1 MTRGLSPSMTAM
13 QEFVVPWSMPTE
25 TYRLAIVWVLLFPT
39 RGRLGRFGSLLYR
52 SPLATL
58 RWFRDKAARRLN
70 QLVVDEDGGAL
81 AATDTRAVETR
92 HGLRLAYRLALLAP
106 CVLYPTPRGS
116 CY

>member
-1 MTRGLSPSMTAM
+1 MTRARSPSRTAM

-39 RGRLGRFGSLLYR
+39 RGRLGRFGSLLCR

-58 RWFRDKAARRLN
+58 RGFRDKAARRLN

-81 AATDTRAVETR
+81 TATDRLGRDVR
-92 HGLRLAYRLALLAP
+92 HGLRLAHGIDKP
-106 CVLYPTPRGS
+106 
-116 CY
+116 